1 MSSVVVV
8 SMTIKL
14 TLGAKADV
22 VIATDVVV
30 GVGGRP
36 TTQ

>member
-1 MSSVVVV
+1 
-8 SMTIKL
+8 MTTKL
-14 TLGAKADV
+14 TLVAITDAV

-36 TTQ
+36 TTQQQKPPIK